1 MRMSLRF
8 FWVVLAVMLGCGC
21 SGGDD
26 GSAEGGGGGG
36 GGAGTSGAGAGSG
49 GSAGTDAVT
58 PPAPIDSGADVVEPP
73 MGGAGGADAG
83 AIDAGAPDAAV
94 VPTGRHCP
102 EGEMPCDRDCIPVI
116 EPTLEDL
123 QKRVF
128 GGSCGL
134 SSSCHMG
141 VSPKEGLDLSS
152 ADSTFSFVDEDSAQM
167 PDAKLFDTKS
177 PEDSYVLRKLRGL
190 NIAEKASTGRL
201 STQMPPPP
209 SAPLC
214 EEKIKIIED
223 WVRAGAE
230 R

>member
-1 MRMSLRF
+1 MSLRF
-8 FWVVLAVMLGCGC
+8 LCVVLAVMLGCG
-21 SGGDD
+21 GDDD

-36 GGAGTSGAGAGSG
+36 GGAGTSGAGAG
-49 GSAGTDAVT
+49 GSAGTDVVT
-58 PPAPIDSGADVVEPP
+58 PPAPIDSGAEPVESP
-73 MGGAGGADAG
+73 MGGAGGVDAG
-83 AIDAGAPDAAV
+83 AIDAGTPDAAV
-94 VPTGRHCP
+94 VPMGRHCP
-102 EGEMPCDRDCIPVI
+102 DGEMPCDRDCIPVI

-152 ADSTFSFVDEDSAQM
+152 AASTFSFVDEDSAQM
-167 PDAKLFDTKS
+167 PSAKLFDTKS
-177 PEDSYVLRKLRGL
+177 PEDSYVLRKLRGMK
-190 NIAEKASTGRL
+190 IAEKASTGRL